1 MPQIY
6 FNMENNALQV
16 DYSDWEAGKQFPEW
30 MDEISLATISK
41 GYLLPGE
48 DVRKAYRRV
57 AKAAAFRLKKPEL
70 ENKFFKIMWNGWLG
84 LASPVISNMG
94 TDRGLPISC
103 YGIDTPDSIRGI
115 GLTNAELMRLTSKGG
130 GVGIGLSKIRPRG
143 TEIAGN
149 GKSEGV
155 VPWAK
160 IYDSTIIAT
169 NQGNVRR
176 GAASVNLDIEHPDI
190 EEFLQIRRPKGDP
203 NRQCLNLHQC
213 VVVGDTFMR
222 KLESRDPEA
231 LSTWATV
238 LKSRMETG
246 EPYIMYKDNVN
257 KDNPIAYRLNNLDVS
272 MTNICSEI
280 TLFTDEWHSFI
291 CCLSSLNL
299 SKYEEWQNTD
309 TVELATW
316 FLDGVMQEFID
327 KSNGKDSLIRTHNH
341 AKKGRALGL
350 GVMGWHSFLQ
360 QKNLPFNSIASTAHT
375 HNIFSDIRNKAE
387 KASMELAQE
396 YGEPIWCRGTGM
408 RNTHVLAIAPT
419 VSNSVICGGIS
430 AGIEPLPAN
439 VYTFNGAKGTFIR
452 KNKVLEALL
461 ISKGQ
466 NKNKWWDQM
475 LQDGGSAQNL
485 PDDILSP
492 EEKEVFLTFPEIN
505 QLELVRQAAIRQR
518 YIDQT
523 QSLNL
528 SFDPNDSP
536 KWINQV
542 HIEAWKLGV
551 KTLYYLRTDSVIK
564 GDLGSRMA
572 DCVSCD
578 G

>member
-1 MPQIY
+1 
-6 FNMENNALQV
+6 MENNALQV
-16 DYSDWEAGKQFPEW
+16 DYTNWEAGKNYPEW
-30 MDEISLATISK
+30 MDEISLSTISK

-48 DVRKAYRRV
+48 DVKKAYRRV
-57 AKAAAFRLKKPEL
+57 AKAAAFRLKRPDL
-70 ENKFFKIMWNGWLG
+70 ENKFYKIIWNGWLG

-130 GVGIGLSKIRPRG
+130 GVGISVSRIRPRG

-155 VPWAK
+155 VPWCK
-160 IYDSTIIAT
+160 IYDSSIIAT

-176 GAASVNLDIEHPDI
+176 GAASVNLDIEHEDI
-190 EEFLQIRRPKGDP
+190 DEFLQIRRPKGDP

-213 VVVGDTFMR
+213 VVVGDNFMR
-222 KLESRDPEA
+222 KLEARDAEAMSR
-231 LSTWATV
+231 WATV

-257 KDNPIAYRLNNLDVS
+257 KDNPIAYRLNNLSVS

-280 TLFTDEWHSFI
+280 TLFTDEEHSFI

-299 SKYEEWQNTD
+299 AKYEEWKDTD

-327 KSNGKDSLIRTHNH
+327 KSNGKDSLRRTHNH

-350 GVMGWHSFLQ
+350 GVMGWHTFLQ
-360 QKNLPFNSIASTAHT
+360 QKGLPFNSIASTAWT
-375 HNIFSDIRNKAE
+375 HNIFRDVSSKAE
-387 KASMELAQE
+387 KASMDLAQE

-408 RNTHVLAIAPT
+408 RNTHLLAVAPT

-439 VYTFNGAKGTFIR
+439 IYTFNGAKGTFIR
-452 KNKVLEALL
+452 KNKVLENILKE
-461 ISKGQ
+461 KGEDKQ
-466 NKNKWWDQM
+466 KWWDQM
-475 LQDGGSAQNL
+475 LQDGGSVQNL
-485 PDDILSP
+485 PDNVLTPD
-492 EEKEVFLTFPEIN
+492 EKELFLTFPETN

-542 HIEAWKLGV
+542 HMEGWKLGI
-551 KTLYYLRTDSVIK
+551 KTFYYLRTDSVIK

-572 DCVSCD
+572 ECVSCD

>member
-1 MPQIY
+1 MDSNLI
-6 FNMENNALQV
+6 V
-16 DYSDWEAGKQFPEW
+16 DSSTWEAGKDYPSW

-48 DVRKAYRRV
+48 TPKKAYRRV
-57 AKAAAFRLKKPEL
+57 AAAAASRLKKPEL
-70 ENKFFKIMWNGWLG
+70 ENKFYKIIWNGWLG
-84 LASPVISNMG
+84 LASPVLSNMG

-103 YGIDTPDSIRGI
+103 FGVDTPDSVRGI
-115 GLTNAELMRLTSKGG
+115 GLTNAELMKLTALGG
-130 GVGIGLSKIRPRG
+130 GVGISVSRIRPRG
-143 TEIAGN
+143 TEITGN

-155 VPWAK
+155 VPWCK
-160 IYDSTIIAT
+160 IYDSAIIAT
-169 NQGNVRR
+169 NQGSVRR

-203 NRQCLNLHQC
+203 NRQCLNLNQC
-213 VVVGDTFMR
+213 VVVGDSFMR
-222 KLESRDPEA
+222 KLESRDQDSMA
-231 LSTWATV
+231 LWAEV

-257 KDNPIAYRLNNLDVS
+257 KNNPIAYMMNNLDVT
-272 MTNICSEI
+272 MTNICTEI
-280 TLFTDEWHSFI
+280 TLFTDEEHSFI

-299 SKYEEWQNTD
+299 AKYDEWKDTD
-309 TVELATW
+309 TIELATW

-327 KSNGKDSLIRTHNH
+327 KSNGRDSLKRTHNH

-350 GVMGWHSFLQ
+350 GVMGWHTYLQ
-360 QKNLPFNSIASTAHT
+360 QKGMPFNSIASTAYT
-375 HNIFSDIRNKAE
+375 HNIFSKLKSDAE
-387 KASMELAQE
+387 KASRDLAAE
-396 YGEPIWCRGTGM
+396 YGEPLWCRGTGM
-408 RNTHVLAIAPT
+408 RNTHLLAIAPT
-419 VSNSVICGGIS
+419 VSNSVITGGIS

-439 VYTFNGAKGTFIR
+439 IYTFNGAKGTFIR
-452 KNKVLEALL
+452 KNKVLETLL
-461 ISKGQ
+461 EEKGE
-466 NKNKWWDQM
+466 NKDKWWDQM
-475 LQDGGSAQNL
+475 LADNGSVLNL
-485 PDDILSP
+485 PDNILSP
-492 EEKEVFLTFPEIN
+492 EEKELFLTFPEIN

-518 YIDQT
+518 YLDQT

-564 GDLGSRMA
+564 GDLGSRQA

>member
-1 MPQIY
+1 MDSNLIS
-6 FNMENNALQV
+6 NTENWEKGK
-16 DYSDWEAGKQFPEW
+16 DYPSF
-30 MDEISLATISK
+30 MDEISIATLSK

-48 DVRKAYRRV
+48 TPKKAYRRV
-57 AKAAAFRLKKPEL
+57 ANAAARRLGKPEL
-70 ENKFFKIMWNGWLG
+70 ENKFFKIIWNGWLG

-103 YGIDTPDSIRGI
+103 FGVDTPDSIRGI
-115 GLTNAELMRLTSKGG
+115 SLTNAELMKLTSQGG
-130 GVGIGLSKIRPRG
+130 GVGISVSRIRPRG
-143 TEIAGN
+143 AQIAGN

-155 VPWAK
+155 VPWCK
-160 IYDSTIIAT
+160 IYDSAIIAT

-176 GAASVNLDIEHPDI
+176 GAASVNLDVNHPDI
-190 EEFLQIRRPKGDP
+190 KEYLQIRRPKGDP

-213 VVVGDTFMR
+213 VVVDDPFMR
-222 KLESRDPEA
+222 KLESRDQEVMA
-231 LSTWATV
+231 LWAEI

-257 KDNPIAYRLNNLDVS
+257 KNNPISYMMNNLEVS
-272 MTNICSEI
+272 MTNICTEI
-280 TLFTDEWHSFI
+280 TLFTDEEHSFI

-299 SKYEEWQNTD
+299 AKYEEWKDTD

-327 KSNGKDSLIRTHNH
+327 KSNGKDSLKRTHNH

-350 GVMGWHSFLQ
+350 GVMGWHTFLQ
-360 QKNLPFNSIASTAHT
+360 QKQLPFNSIASTAHT

-387 KASMELAQE
+387 KASRDLADE
-396 YGEPIWCRGTGM
+396 YGEPVWCRGTGM
-408 RNTHVLAIAPT
+408 RNTHLLAIAPT
-419 VSNSVICGGIS
+419 VSNSVITGGIS

-439 VYTFNGAKGTFIR
+439 IYTFNGAKGTFIR
-452 KNKVLEALL
+452 KNKVL
-461 ISKGQ
+461 Q
-466 NKNKWWDQM
+466 NILAENGEDKDKWWDQM
-475 LQDGGSAQNL
+475 LKDGGSVQNL
-485 PDDILSP
+485 PDNILSQ
-492 EEKEVFLTFPEIN
+492 ENKELFFTFSEIN
-505 QLELVRQAAIRQR
+505 QLELVRQSAIRQR
-518 YIDQT
+518 YLDQT

-542 HIEAWKLGV
+542 HIDAWKLGV

-572 DCVSCD
+572 DCISCD